1 MEDREELMR
10 RLEVRWSGNDRSRR
24 TLVFSHGF
32 GTNLTEWKEVA
43 AGLADEFRIL
53 SFNYPGASGS
63 DPQGF
68 DRKRHSSLVAF
79 AHDLVALAEAVGLE
93 EAVLVGRSAGATI
106 GLLAATLAPE
116 RFRRLVLIGAS
127 ARYLN
132 DGDYV
137 GGFTHA
143 DLQHLTDL
151 MATDYDQWVGQF
163 VPLVTRQT
171 PGDPLHDYLSL
182 MLQGLDPEV
191 ASVLTRTVLE
201 SDHREW
207 LPLVTQ
213 PTLLLHAREDPVV
226 PDSAA
231 EYVRR
236 NIADCRLQRLAARG
250 HFPTFDAPEELV
262 AAIRAFA
269 AE

>member
-1 MEDREELMR
+1 M
-10 RLEVRWSGNDRSRR
+10 
-24 TLVFSHGF
+24 VFVHGF
-32 GTNLTEWKEVA
+32 GTNQTEWEKVA
-43 AGLADEFRIL
+43 AGLADDFRIL
-53 SFNYPGASGS
+53 LLNLPGASGS
-63 DPQGF
+63 DPAAF
-68 DRKRHSSLVAF
+68 DKRRHGSLVAF
-79 AHDLVALAEAVGLE
+79 AHDIVAMAEAVDLK
-93 EAVLVGRSAGATI
+93 EAVLVGHSAGAII

-132 DGDYV
+132 DGGYV

-151 MATDYDQWVGQF
+151 MSTDYDQWVGQF
-163 VPLVTRQT
+163 VPLVTGRT

-182 MLQGLDPEV
+182 MIQGLDPEV
-191 ASVLTRTVLE
+191 ASLLTRTVLE

-262 AAIRAFA
+262 TAIRAFA